1 MDHIGVHS
9 VRTERRAI
17 LITSARLIPSLQR
30 ATVDRNATERKI
42 FDPLVAHDSIDWE
55 FEFYEYVKSPKI
67 HDLSYE
73 NFKTVNFK
81 IYKVQIITLVVAKFQ
96 QTLCR

>member
-42 FDPLVAHDSIDWE
+42 FDPLVAHDSID
-55 FEFYEYVKSPKI
+55 
-67 HDLSYE
+67 
-73 NFKTVNFK
+73 
-81 IYKVQIITLVVAKFQ
+81 
-96 QTLCR
+96 